1 MEPLIEVY
9 WDEDLRRYSVSARA
23 SKDHSWAT
31 YEGNENEVDELLAI
45 ARDTM
50 TGG

>member
-9 WDEDLRRYSVSARA
+9 WDENLRRYSVSARA
-23 SKDHSWAT
+23 SKDHAWAT
-31 YEGNENEVDELLAI
+31 YEGSETEVDELLAI